1 MTQITD
7 FDPDL
12 LRLIIFDPKKH
23 QLSKL
28 NLAQSNG
35 QDPLAIQKYYENI
48 KQSNYSK
55 NELIYLI
62 KYGDGLIGFFAVMLA
77 KVKPL
82 HPELNS
88 QNESVVESTI
98 NAFYIKKIGIDQEY
112 RCFGIGKYV
121 LQFCI
126 GLAKSINEID
136 EIEIILFI
144 TTNSLAEKIYSAKY
158 KFKSIPLND
167 RLVWIFKRI

>member
-35 QDPLAIQKYYENI
+35 QDPLGIQKYYDNI
-48 KQSNYSK
+48 KESNNSR

-62 KYGDGLIGFFAVMLA
+62 KYGGGLIGFFAVMLA
-77 KVKPL
+77 KVKPI
-82 HPELNS
+82 HPEPNS
-88 QNESVVESTI
+88 QNKSIVESSI

-126 GLAKSINEID
+126 GLSKSISNLND
-136 EIEIILFI
+136 IEIILFI
-144 TTNSLAEKIYSAKY
+144 TTNSLAEKIYSSKY
-158 KFKSIPLND
+158 KFKSIPLDD
-167 RLVWIFKRI
+167 RLVWIFKKI